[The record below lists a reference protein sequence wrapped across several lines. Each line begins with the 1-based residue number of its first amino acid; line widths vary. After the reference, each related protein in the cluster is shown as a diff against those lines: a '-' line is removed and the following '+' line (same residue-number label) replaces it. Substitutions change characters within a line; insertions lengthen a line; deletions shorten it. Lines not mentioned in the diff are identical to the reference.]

1 MLLDMQSVN
10 WRGVKKPVSK
20 VEELIIGVGNNI
32 DYGVKVT
39 DKTLKECVVAM
50 SRMENALL
58 DLRAQSVEGS
68 INRTIINNALGI
80 EDGQ

>member
-1 MLLDMQSVN
+1 M
-10 WRGVKKPVSK
+10 SK

-50 SRMENALL
+50 SRMQKALL

-80 EDGQ
+80 EDPNTYPNGEWTRDCIHDGQ